1 MQPLCRCNF
10 PMYACIS
17 NTYDYQ
23 GCRFWKC
30 CQCESFILDDDII
43 PGVTPMVEDDI
54 AMKVL
59 MESRSKVEGVQNQDC
74 TRCGSI
80 DEVIMASG
88 SSEIAKWKTKYGD
101 ENKKVKW
108 MTLVLI
114 FSWFLFVCYVNI

>member
-1 MQPLCRCNF
+1 
-10 PMYACIS
+10 
-17 NTYDYQ
+17 
-23 GCRFWKC
+23 
-30 CQCESFILDDDII
+30 LDDDII
-43 PGVTPMVEDDI
+43 PGVTPMVEAVI

-59 MESRSKVEGVQNQDC
+59 MESRSKVVGVQNQDC

-114 FSWFLFVCYVNI
+114 FSWFFFVCYVNI